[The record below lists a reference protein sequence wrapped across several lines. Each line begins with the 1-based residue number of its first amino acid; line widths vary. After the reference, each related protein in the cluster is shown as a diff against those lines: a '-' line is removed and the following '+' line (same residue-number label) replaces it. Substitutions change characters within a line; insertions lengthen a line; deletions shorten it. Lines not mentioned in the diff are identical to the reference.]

1 MADMLMLAI
10 LAYMTGGAAV
20 SLAYYEVI
28 YMVIMLME
36 LLRLHVVRAQLN
48 NGRAKS
54 FSTLRQRHLGGESV
68 VMNRK

>member
-28 YMVIMLME
+28 YMVVMLME
-36 LLRLHVVRAQLN
+36 LLKLHVSRAQSDMSSVKTSSVVRL
-48 NGRAKS
+48 
-54 FSTLRQRHLGGESV
+54 RHLEKLDV
-68 VMNRK
+68 ANTK